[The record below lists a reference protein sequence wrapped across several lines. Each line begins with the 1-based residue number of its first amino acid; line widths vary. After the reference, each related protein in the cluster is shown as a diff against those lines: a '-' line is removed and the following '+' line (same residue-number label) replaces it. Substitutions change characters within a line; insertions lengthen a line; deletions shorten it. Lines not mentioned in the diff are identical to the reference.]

1 MDLRFDKVKVHNVI
15 LPNEPL
21 SNFQILEVVKDLKIP
36 NFRGVFLRDEL
47 PSKPKK
53 KECGILNL
61 ADDPP
66 GTHWVAWFKNQENK
80 IYFDSFGIQ
89 PPLEIID
96 YLRDNVYYSTD
107 KIQPNTSVL
116 CGHLCLYVLK
126 ELSKGTPLKII
137 TQTFL

>member
-1 MDLRFDKVKVHNVI
+1 MLIKVGDVT

-21 SNFQILEVVKDLKIP
+21 SNFQLVDAAKELKIP
-36 NFRGVFLRDEL
+36 NFRGCFLRDEL

-66 GTHWVAWFKNQENK
+66 GTHWTAWFKKDDDK
-80 IYFDSFGIQ
+80 IYFDSYGIQ
-89 PPLEIID
+89 PPLEIIE
-96 YLRDNVYYSTD
+96 YLKSPVHYSVEQV
-107 KIQPNTSVL
+107 QPQGQVF

-126 ELSKGTPLKII
+126 ELSKGKHLKNII
-137 TQTFL
+137 KNVS

>member
-1 MDLRFDKVKVHNVI
+1 MELCVHNII

-21 SNFQILEVVKDLKIP
+21 SNFQILDAVKDLKIP

-53 KECGILNL
+53 NECGILNL

-66 GTHWVAWFKNQENK
+66 GTHWVAFFRNNNRN
-80 IYFDSFGIQ
+80 IYFDSYGIQ

-96 YLRDNVYYSTD
+96 YLKDPVYYSTE
-107 KIQPNTSVL
+107 KIQPNGTIL

-126 ELSKGTPLKII
+126 ELSKGKPLKKII
-137 TQTFL
+137 QNFLP